1 MLKLTA
7 ASADSMREGGIPM
20 PAELYENR
28 TKNDLDRALR
38 QLLEDRPLDQIRV
51 RELTALCGIR
61 RQSFYYHFPDVYALF
76 DWSLRQEAAGLA
88 ARQERC
94 LTWRQAVTDLLGH
107 IGRHRR
113 YYQALLKSRGRPGLR
128 TLLQDAYGGLVPR
141 ALEYY
146 RRRGGG
152 DPDPERDQTD
162 SLCWET
168 LLLSLA
174 EAWAWEEAA
183 QPPEKLLL
191 PLETL
196 LRQGSLG
203 EAWQNLG
210 NAE

>member
-1 MLKLTA
+1 
-7 ASADSMREGGIPM
+7 M
-20 PAELYENR
+20 PAEQNENR

-38 QLLEDRPLDQIRV
+38 QLLEDKPLDQIRV

-76 DWSLRQEAAGLA
+76 DWSVRQEEAALA

-113 YYQALLKSRGRPGLR
+113 YYQALLESRGRPGFEALLR
-128 TLLQDAYGGLVPR
+128 GAYGGLVPR
-141 ALEYY
+141 AAAYY

-152 DPDPERDQTD
+152 DPDPAAL
-162 SLCWET
+162 SCWET
-168 LLLSLA
+168 LLFSLA
-174 EAWAWEEAA
+174 ETWARGEPP
-183 QPPEKLLL
+183 QPAETLLA
-191 PLETL
+191 PLEAL

-210 NAE
+210 GIRP